1 MIIKYLTSIEAIEK
15 FSRVIRYAFIFLIL
29 LEFIRAV
36 VTLIV
41 FFTGNGGYL
50 LTENNYSFHFK
61 YFSDGSEYVQPD
73 LAFAPFGNF
82 NVVAKILYLFGTI
95 PIYYLTLK
103 NLYHLQRLF
112 CYYTEGK
119 IFTSEAS
126 GEIRRIGIIFCWFA
140 LFAALSE
147 LLQRN
152 AIILTLSGHI
162 CGLQLYLE
170 TWGKIFGFLLI
181 GGMVVCISWIMETG
195 REMREDQELA
205 I

>member
-15 FSRVIRYAFIFLIL
+15 FSRLVRYAFIFLIL

-41 FFTGNGGYL
+41 FFTGNGGYV
-50 LTENNYSFHFK
+50 LTENNYSFHFL
-61 YFSDGSEYVQPD
+61 YFSDSSEYMKSD
-73 LAFAPFGNF
+73 LTFVPLGDF

-95 PIYYLTLK
+95 PIYFLTLK

-112 CYYTEGK
+112 FYYSKGK

-126 GEIRRIGIIFCWFA
+126 GQIRRIGIIFCWFA
-140 LFAALSE
+140 LFGTLSE

-152 AIILTLSGHI
+152 AIILTLSGYI
-162 CGLQLYLE
+162 CGLQLYPE
-170 TWGKIFGFLLI
+170 TWGKIFGFLLF
-181 GGMVVCISWIMETG
+181 GGMIVCISWIMETG